1 MVCAAA
7 CMRACVPRAQS
18 RHYTHAP
25 CDAEPRSQCDVST
38 RHDMLIAQRPAMW
51 PAMWRAA
58 MAPRGRPAE
67 ATAAVDAPPVKLEAL
82 PYEELAAAETARL

>member
-1 MVCAAA
+1 
-7 CMRACVPRAQS
+7 
-18 RHYTHAP
+18 
-25 CDAEPRSQCDVST
+25 
-38 RHDMLIAQRPAMW
+38 MLIAQRPAMW